1 GQCCSYRVRRLR
13 TSLTQSCPPIGSRW
27 PLPLTR
33 RSWLARSHTRPQPR
47 LAARRPSTP
56 APKTRRGDAWRKH
69 AKRTDLSGS
78 AEQPTAGAVHRQR
91 PTHRRSHMGTKEE
104 YGYGSR
110 FLRAEDLAGKT
121 ATVTIAS
128 VEDVEFDDRGLKPV
142 LHFGKKR
149 ALVTNAT

>member
-1 GQCCSYRVRRLR
+1 
-13 TSLTQSCPPIGSRW
+13 
-27 PLPLTR
+27 
-33 RSWLARSHTRPQPR
+33 
-47 LAARRPSTP
+47 
-56 APKTRRGDAWRKH
+56 
-69 AKRTDLSGS
+69 
-78 AEQPTAGAVHRQR
+78 
-91 PTHRRSHMGTKEE
+91 MGTKEE

-149 ALVTNAT
+149 ALVTNATNFDVLAAAISPRTEDWVGITIVLRGIKVKYKGKPTDSIAVEVLRPKQQPAKEAAPPDFDDDIPDFT